1 MNFLLADIVE
11 PVVCSVAGSSIFVG
25 IVVRLLFVFRNIGR
39 VKFYFSFLFIGLE
52 YTCLHSQLLIDGHV
66 HHWIMATRGSAYL
79 LRTCSWV
86 CWRLWRF
93 EGETSSHGEWQEVS
107 LFGGYLIYIMCDS
120 CIEGKYMKNS
130 QRKMACGIGLS
141 LVFLQ
146 KRPSKKG

>member
-66 HHWIMATRGSAYL
+66 HHWIMATRRFCLSFADLFVGL
-79 LRTCSWV
+79 LA
-86 CWRLWRF
+86 L
-93 EGETSSHGEWQEVS
+93 
-107 LFGGYLIYIMCDS
+107 
-120 CIEGKYMKNS
+120 
-130 QRKMACGIGLS
+130 MA
-141 LVFLQ
+141 F
-146 KRPSKKG
+146 

>member
-1 MNFLLADIVE
+1 M
-11 PVVCSVAGSSIFVG
+11 
-25 IVVRLLFVFRNIGR
+25 
-39 VKFYFSFLFIGLE
+39 
-52 YTCLHSQLLIDGHV
+52 

-107 LFGGYLIYIMCDS
+107 LFGGYLIYIMCVS

-141 LVFLQ
+141 LV
-146 KRPSKKG
+146 SC

>member
-1 MNFLLADIVE
+1 M
-11 PVVCSVAGSSIFVG
+11 
-25 IVVRLLFVFRNIGR
+25 
-39 VKFYFSFLFIGLE
+39 
-52 YTCLHSQLLIDGHV
+52 
-66 HHWIMATRGSAYL
+66 HHWIMATRSSAYL

-141 LVFLQ
+141 LVLLLE
-146 KRPSKKG
+146 RPSMKGWKWFSVVHIT